1 MKTIPFAAK
10 RAEEHFKKAIEV
22 AKEIGSPGLL
32 GQSYLNLGLLCKAK
46 KRTENAKEYISAAI
60 KLFEEC
66 EAKGFLKQ
74 AREEMESL
82 VVSKVE

>member
-1 MKTIPFAAK
+1 
-10 RAEEHFKKAIEV
+10 
-22 AKEIGSPGLL
+22 LL
-32 GQSYLNLGLLCKAK
+32 AQSYFNLGLLCKAK
-46 KRTENAKEYISAAI
+46 KKIENAKEYISAAI

-66 EAKGFLKQ
+66 EAEGFLKQ